1 MEESAAKVEPEAN
14 SPSTSKSWRFY
25 LILLSLNFIS
35 SLDGSIIATALP
47 RITSELSAAD
57 SYVWIANSFLIA
69 QTVIQPL
76 CAQLSNIFGRRNPMI
91 ISIAIFALGSG
102 IAGGANAST
111 MMIAGRTVQGL
122 GAGAIFMLVEIIVCD
137 LVPLRERGKYLGFVL
152 SSSAIGAIMGPVV
165 GGVLA
170 DANWRWIFYLNIPTS
185 GLTIAIMLVF
195 LRLHHKKETTWAAAF
210 LRIDWVG
217 SLIFI
222 ASICSLLIGLVF
234 GGSVF
239 PWSSWRVIVPII
251 LGVMGWAGF
260 HVYEWKPPHY
270 CKEVMVPP
278 RLFSNRTSVAGFY
291 INFVSSILLQ
301 WVCFF
306 WPFYFQALKGVSP
319 LRAGINFVPYE
330 AFLIITAAGA
340 GGILS
345 KFGYYRPMHFLG
357 FCLGIIGSGLNIM
370 LSPAT
375 PKAVWVIFQIVDAVG
390 RALLLPTV
398 LPAIMTSMPESDVA
412 SATGIY
418 SFLRS
423 FGFVWGITIPGII
436 FNAQFDRHSSKI
448 SKSSVREQLQ
458 GGRAY
463 QFVGGSYIRSLEPT
477 VRQEVISVYQEALKA
492 VWIGAV
498 AFGVA
503 GIAAVFVE
511 KHITL
516 RTELDTQF
524 GIEQGGNMK
533 KKHIPQTGEK
543 AN

>member
-25 LILLSLNFIS
+25 LILLSLNFICFIS

-122 GAGAIFMLVEIIVCD
+122 GAGAIFILVEIIVCD

-185 GLTIAIMLVF
+185 GLTIAIMVVF

-210 LRIDWVG
+210 LRIDWAG

-301 WVCFF
+301 
-306 WPFYFQALKGVSP
+306 
-319 LRAGINFVPYE
+319 
-330 AFLIITAAGA
+330 
-340 GGILS
+340 
-345 KFGYYRPMHFLG
+345 
-357 FCLGIIGSGLNIM
+357 
-370 LSPAT
+370 
-375 PKAVWVIFQIVDAVG
+375 
-390 RALLLPTV
+390 
-398 LPAIMTSMPESDVA
+398 
-412 SATGIY
+412 
-418 SFLRS
+418 
-423 FGFVWGITIPGII
+423 
-436 FNAQFDRHSSKI
+436 
-448 SKSSVREQLQ
+448 
-458 GGRAY
+458 
-463 QFVGGSYIRSLEPT
+463 
-477 VRQEVISVYQEALKA
+477 
-492 VWIGAV
+492 
-498 AFGVA
+498 
-503 GIAAVFVE
+503 
-511 KHITL
+511 
-516 RTELDTQF
+516 
-524 GIEQGGNMK
+524 
-533 KKHIPQTGEK
+533 
-543 AN
+543 